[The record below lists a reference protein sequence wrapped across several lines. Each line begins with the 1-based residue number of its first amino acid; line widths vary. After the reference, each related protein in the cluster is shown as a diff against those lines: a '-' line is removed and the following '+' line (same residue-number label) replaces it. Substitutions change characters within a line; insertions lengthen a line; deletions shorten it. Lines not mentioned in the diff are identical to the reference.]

1 MAYDLVIRNGTVID
15 GTGAPGFRA
24 DVGIVGDRIATVG
37 VIDEPGATEIDA
49 DGHVVTPGFVDGHT
63 HLDAQICWDPLG
75 TPVSSHGVTTVVMG
89 NCGFTLAPCREP
101 EAYLALRSLERA
113 EDMSAEVLATGVQW
127 RWETYREYLDAVEAL
142 PKGINYAGYV
152 GHSALRTYVMG
163 ERAFSEP
170 ATDDD
175 ITAMR
180 GELDDALRAGAVGF
194 TTSRSPNHET
204 SDDRPV
210 ASRLADWSEIERL
223 VGVLGELGTGVFE
236 LANEQHENVADRD
249 DYYRRLRD
257 LAVGTG
263 RPVTFIVAATRANPD
278 RASSMLDNL
287 DATAAAGGTMVGQTH
302 VREFQAVLS
311 FKTRM
316 PFDRLPEWNEL
327 RSLPLD
333 AQRAAFQ
340 DPEVRARLVDA
351 AGRGGYARA
360 IGAEVRAPEYAWIR
374 VFDTP
379 IPPYRTVTEV
389 AAERRVDPA
398 LAMVDLALEHDF
410 DQFFLQAFGNE
421 VEDEVLTMLRHPHTI
436 VATSD
441 TGAHVSQIMD
451 SSIPTHLL
459 AYWVREREAITLE
472 AAIRKMTSEPARLW
486 GFTDRGV
493 VREGAAADVN
503 VIDTA
508 TVGPLMPEIAYDFP
522 TGARRLRQGARGIA
536 ATVVGGTVLM
546 RDGEHTGE
554 LPGRLLRGSP
564 VTA

>member
-1 MAYDLVIRNGTVID
+1 MAYDLVIRNGTVVD

-24 DVGIVGDRIATVG
+24 DVGIVGDRIVTVG
-37 VIDEPGATEIDA
+37 VVDEPGATEIDA
-49 DGHVVTPGFVDGHT
+49 DGQVVTPGFVDGHT

-113 EDMSAEVLATGVQW
+113 EDMSAEVLAAGVQW

-170 ATDDD
+170 ATDED
-175 ITAMR
+175 ISAMR
-180 GELDDALRAGAVGF
+180 RELEDAVRAGAVGF

-210 ASRLADWSEIERL
+210 ASRLAEWSEIERL

-263 RPVTFIVAATRANPD
+263 RPVTFIVAATRTNPD

-287 DATAAAGGTMVGQTH
+287 DATAAAGGTMIGQTH

-327 RSLPLD
+327 RSQPVD
-333 AQRAAFQ
+333 TQRAAFQ
-340 DPEVRARLVDA
+340 DPATRARLVDA

-360 IGAEVRAPEYAWIR
+360 IGAEVRAPEYDWIR

-379 IPPYRTVTEV
+379 TPPYRTVTEV

-398 LAMVDLALEHDF
+398 LAMIDLALEHDF

-421 VEDEVLTMLRHPHTI
+421 LEDEVLTMLRHPRTI

-459 AYWVREREAITLE
+459 AYWVRERQAITLE

-486 GFTDRGV
+486 GFADRGV
-493 VREGAAADVN
+493 LCEGAVADVN
-503 VIDTA
+503 VIDVA
-508 TVGPLMPEIAYDFP
+508 TVGPLMPEVAYDFP
-522 TGARRLRQGARGIA
+522 TGARRLRQGARGIT
-536 ATVVGGTVLM
+536 ATLVGGTVLM

-554 LPGRLLRGSP
+554 LPGRLVRSSP
-564 VTA
+564 TNI